1 MIGIV
6 DYGCGN
12 IASIA
17 NMINHLGYTVR
28 VIDNIDSLKKAKFI
42 ILPGVGHFTHGM
54 KQLSLLAYKE
64 RLVDKIRNEGVPTL
78 GICMGM
84 QLLTSNSEEGNCDGL
99 GIFNLKTLKF
109 SSSGPLPHMGWS
121 VAYPNY
127 GSTVFEKA
135 RFYFVHSYFVEF
147 SEKYTTYYCE
157 YNGVKFSAS
166 LQSNNVMGCQFHP
179 EKSHKFGM
187 HYFNEILGKKYE

>member
-84 QLLTSNSEEGNCDGL
+84 QLLSSHSEEGDCLGL
-99 GIFNLKTLKF
+99 GCFELKTLKF
-109 SSSGPLPHMGWS
+109 PASGPLPHMGWS
-121 VAYPNY
+121 IVHANGNLDVRPK
-127 GSTVFEKA
+127 S
-135 RFYFVHSYFVEF
+135 RFYFSHSYFVEF
-147 SEKYTTYYCE
+147 SKKYTSYSSE
-157 YNGVKFSAS
+157 YNGIKFSAAIER
-166 LQSNNVMGCQFHP
+166 NNIMGCQFHP

-187 HYFNEILGKKYE
+187 KFFESVLSKSYE